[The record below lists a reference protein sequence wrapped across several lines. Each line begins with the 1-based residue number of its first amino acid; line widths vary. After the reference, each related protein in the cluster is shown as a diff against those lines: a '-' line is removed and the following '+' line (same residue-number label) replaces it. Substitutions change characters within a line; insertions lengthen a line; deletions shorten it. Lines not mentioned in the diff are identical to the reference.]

1 MRVKS
6 LDYIEQKE
14 DVINR
19 CDVCNIAMVDEE
31 GTPYV
36 LPFNFAY
43 KDQVLYLHSAPEG
56 KKMDILKKN
65 NRICV
70 SFSTDHELYHQNE
83 NVACSYSMRYKSVLL
98 HGKVE
103 FIDELEK
110 KREILNLIM
119 KKYSSRDDFK
129 YSLPALKNVRVMKV
143 AAKKIEGKTFGY

>member
-14 DVINR
+14 DIINR
-19 CDVCNIAMVDEE
+19 CEVCNVAMVGDGEH
-31 GTPYV
+31 PYV

-43 KDQVLYLHSAPEG
+43 NDQVLYLHSAPEG
-56 KKMDILKKN
+56 RKMEILKRN
-65 NRICV
+65 NKICV
-70 SFSTDHELYHQNE
+70 SFSTDHKLYHQNE

-110 KREILNLIM
+110 KQEILNLIM
-119 KKYSSRDDFK
+119 KKYSSGDNFK
-129 YSLPALKNVRVMKV
+129 YSIPALKNVTIMKV
-143 AAKKIEGKTFGY
+143 IADRIEGRTFGY